1 MNPAEG
7 IKALQENIQPIRQAL
22 ASHSVYQSM
31 QTLEDIRIFMEHH
44 IYPVWDFM
52 SLLKSLQRHLT
63 CVSIPWEPTKD
74 LQSRRLVNEIVL
86 EEESDEDGQGGYVSH
101 FEMYRESM
109 KQAGAD
115 TLKMDR
121 FLDHIAQGK
130 SVERA
135 LDLSDTPV
143 GAKTFVKTTWEIVQ
157 SESSHRIAAA
167 FTFGR
172 EAIIPDMFGTVI
184 AHLHKTFPE
193 KLSRLHDYL
202 ERHVLVDEERHAP
215 MANQMLA
222 NLCGDSPRKWE
233 DAKEAALTALHA
245 RVALWDALKEAIDS
259 TKIG

>member
-7 IKALQENIQPIRQAL
+7 IKALREEIRPIGQAL
-22 ASHSVYQSM
+22 ALHPVYQSM
-31 QTLEDIRIFMEHH
+31 QTLEDVRIFMEHH

-52 SLLKSLQRHLT
+52 SLLKSLQRDLT
-63 CVSIPWEPTKD
+63 CVSVPWEPTKD
-74 LQSRRLVNEIVL
+74 RQSRRLVNEIVL
-86 EEESDEDGQGGYVSH
+86 EEESDEGGQGAYVSH
-101 FEMYRESM
+101 FEMYREAM
-109 KQAGAD
+109 KQVGAD

-130 SVERA
+130 SMERA
-135 LDLSDTPV
+135 PDLSDTPL
-143 GAKTFVKTTWEIVQ
+143 GAKTFVKTTWEIIQRQ
-157 SESSHRIAAA
+157 SPHRIAAA

-172 EAIIPDMFGTVI
+172 EAIIPDMFRTVI

-222 NLCGDSPRKWE
+222 NLCGDSQRKWE

-245 RVALWDALKEAIDS
+245 RAALWDALKEAIDA
-259 TKIG
+259 TKIA